1 MDDFMNAV
9 KTCFNKYTE
18 FKGRAARPEFWW
30 FALFYTV
37 VMIVAAMFGKML
49 QGLVWL
55 GIILPTLAVGTRRLH
70 DMGKSGWFQLLWF
83 IPIIGWGILIYWLA
97 QPTMPANEYGEGPA
111 APADAAALPP
121 GAV

>member
-30 FALFYTV
+30 FALFYAI
-37 VMIVAAMFGKML
+37 VMIVAGMFGMLL

-55 GIILPTLAVGTRRLH
+55 GIVLPMLAVGTRRLH
-70 DMGKSGWFQLLWF
+70 DMGKSGWFQLLWLL
-83 IPIIGWGILIYWLA
+83 PVIGWGILIYWLA
-97 QPTMPANEYGEGPA
+97 QPTVPANEYGGVEISPDAPTIMPGPQ
-111 APADAAALPP
+111 
-121 GAV
+121 

>member
-30 FALFYTV
+30 FALFYAV
-37 VMIVAAMFGKML
+37 VMIVAAMFGKAV
-49 QGLVWL
+49 QVLVWL

-97 QPTMPANEYGEGPA
+97 QPTMPANQYGGVELAPDAPTIMPGPQ
-111 APADAAALPP
+111 
-121 GAV
+121 